1 MAQNKRDFL
10 LNVLVVG
17 FHHQKGSQ
25 VEFSYPPI
33 KGSLPSSWK
42 YLPYLAIPD
51 GAHRSEQGFVYFTLP
66 EGKDDD
72 APLFGERKLFAVACY
87 GQLAT
92 QDLMYKDKE
101 QTRATVLKSVVVLS
115 RRPCYGF
122 IKAKLSLVTEV
133 YFAQKNFSETKV
145 LEEFYENMNQNSKE
159 SHDIKSYCFYVGV
172 TIQPLVRLFRR
183 KLLVIFKL
191 LMLEQRVLFYGFPAG
206 AVSEMLISVVSLF
219 PGLLQSLCENNPT
232 YVCPI
237 LQITRH

>member
-92 QDLMYKDKE
+92 Q
-101 QTRATVLKSVVVLS
+101 
-115 RRPCYGF
+115 PCYGF

-219 PGLLQSLCENNPT
+219 PGETVVLTCFVHAV
-232 YVCPI
+232 YVDCVMNGPFRMCMR
-237 LQITRH
+237 LGSFVV